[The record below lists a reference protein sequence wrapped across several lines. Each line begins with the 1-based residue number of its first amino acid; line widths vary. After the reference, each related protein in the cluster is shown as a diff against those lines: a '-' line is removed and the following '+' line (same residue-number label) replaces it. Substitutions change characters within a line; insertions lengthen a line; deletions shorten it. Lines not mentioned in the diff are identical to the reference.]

1 MLINY
6 SFGNFRS
13 FRDTAQI
20 SMAATSQTT
29 LNDNMIRLKQKRFL
43 PSAVIYGANASGKSN
58 IILSLKVLKK
68 IITSGSVFYSDEDLN
83 ILELYPFIHEKENR
97 PISFETEFI
106 NNNIHCLY
114 TLEINVD
121 KFNRSGKRYIS
132 KEELYLKSKNKDILI
147 YKRNEDSIMISTEYS
162 ALRYMN
168 ASKNFI
174 SEIQKKLNENMDKS
188 SLFLTSGFKSI
199 INNELADCVISFF
212 SDKLVIIDNFASMSS
227 PSIQFKSKQNIDKD
241 FILWNKVL
249 DGFVKG
255 ADFGP
260 QQILFKSN
268 TDTSDDH
275 TAEMKLYSMYSNENN
290 HMFFIPAHLMESV
303 GTLKMIDFAL
313 IFVNFF
319 PSGCVFLMDEFDA
332 SLHPEIV
339 KGILALFNDPEFNK
353 NGSQLIFTTHNP
365 IYLNN
370 KIFRRDQI
378 LFVEKDKENFQSEV
392 YTLADFGSTEVRNDE
407 NYLINYFKGKYSSM
421 PYIDFSSL
429 INQEDDE

>member
-29 LNDNMIRLKQKRFL
+29 LNDNLIHLKQKRFL

-58 IILSLKVLKK
+58 IILSLKILKK
-68 IITSGSVFYSDEDLN
+68 IIISGSVSYSDEDLKF
-83 ILELYPFIHEKENR
+83 LELYPFIHEKENR
-97 PISFETEFI
+97 PISFEIEFI
-106 NNNIHCLY
+106 NNNVRCLY
-114 TLEINVD
+114 ALKIDVD
-121 KFNRSGKRYIS
+121 KYNRNGERYIS
-132 KEELYLKSKNKDILI
+132 KEELYLKSNSKNTLI
-147 YKRNEDSIMISTEYS
+147 YSRTKDSINISTERS

-168 ASKNFI
+168 SSRNFI
-174 SEIQKKLNENMDKS
+174 LEIQQKLTKNMDKS
-188 SLFLTSGFKSI
+188 VLFLTSGFKST
-199 INNELADCVISFF
+199 INSELADCVISFF
-212 SDKLVIIDNFASMSS
+212 SDKLVIIDNFAVMSS

-260 QQILFKSN
+260 QQILFKSD
-268 TDTSDDH
+268 TDTTDDH
-275 TAEMKLYSMYSNENN
+275 TAEMKLYSMYFNEKN
-290 HMFFIPAHLMESV
+290 HMFIPAQLMESV

-319 PSGCVFLMDEFDA
+319 PEGCVFLMDEFDS

-339 KGILALFNDPEFNK
+339 KGILALFNDSEFNK

-370 KIFRRDQI
+370 RIFRRDQI

-429 INQEDDE
+429 ITQEDDE